1 MRKLSKHRVDL
12 AEDASLCSIRPACH
26 WRAVTVGML
35 PKGRILRSKKIVLL
49 SACAF
54 LSAPVCAQAGQV
66 VSASSPVPDQQD
78 NGLTDIVV
86 TAQKRSENLQDVPVS
101 VSVVTANQLEAS
113 GITDI
118 RNLKMAVPSVE
129 IQTLTSFALPIIRG
143 VGNRATIAG
152 VEPPN
157 AFYMDGV
164 YYATST
170 STMLAFN
177 NISQVEVLKGPQGT
191 LFGRNATGG
200 LIQITTRDPSPDF
213 SGEASVSLGN
223 YETLTSNDYIT
234 GGIAPGVNADLAVH
248 MTTMG
253 KGYGTNLFNDKDVYR
268 TNRDLGIRSKWLLE
282 LGSETT
288 VRLIGD
294 YADAKNSNNALRFK
308 EGTTLPAPFG
318 PAYGGS
324 PWDIDADVQ
333 PLTRL
338 ETGGASLRVDHGL
351 GDYNIVSISA
361 YRRTKTTVDF
371 DIDYTRT
378 RGRYVAASFRDWQ
391 FSQELQLLSPTG
403 GVIDWVAG
411 LYYFK
416 ANSDSRL
423 KSGIEG
429 PAISPVAMVQLVD
442 TRAQQGT
449 ESMSGFGQANVQI
462 LDGLK
467 GTVGLRY
474 TSEKR
479 LLTDASQVNTLTS
492 GAQVVAVPLTNL
504 SKRFN
509 KLTWRFALDYELS
522 SRAMTYVSY
531 NRGFKSGGFNAGA
544 LALPPFDPEVL
555 DAYEIGL
562 KSEVFDRQLR
572 LNVAGFW
579 YDYQDVQVQRTVSG
593 STGLYNSGKV
603 KQYGA
608 EADLEVMPTDDLS
621 IRIAYQYLYGEYR
634 NFPNAIVTTPLPTGG
649 YAITTGDV
657 TGNETGLTPRSTVSA
672 NVSYAIPIGSEDLTL
687 NSSFYYNSGFYNEP
701 DNTTRQP
708 SYSLI
713 NASAQYEFENGLSLM
728 VWGNNLTDKAV
739 STFDGIQ
746 NYGATGTNRVGYNA
760 PRTYGITAGF
770 KF

>member
-1 MRKLSKHRVDL
+1 MTKLSKNRVKL
-12 AEDASLCSIRPACH
+12 SAEPSLYAIRPTRVIVRTSA
-26 WRAVTVGML
+26 
-35 PKGRILRSKKIVLL
+35 KGRILRPTKIVLL

-54 LSAPVCAQAGQV
+54 LSAPVCAQAGQ
-66 VSASSPVPDQQD
+66 AAPPSSPVPDQQD
-78 NGLTDIVV
+78 NGLTEIVV
-86 TAQKRSENLQDVPVS
+86 TAQKRTENLQRVPVA
-101 VSVVTANQLEAS
+101 VSVVTASQLAAS
-113 GITDI
+113 GVTDI
-118 RNLKMAVPSVE
+118 RNLKMAVPGVE

-152 VEPPN
+152 VEAPN

-177 NISQVEVLKGPQGT
+177 NISQIEVLKGPQGT

-248 MTTMG
+248 VTTMG
-253 KGYGTNLFNDKDVYR
+253 KGYGTNLFNGKDVYK
-268 TNRDLGIRSKWLLE
+268 TNRDLGFRSKWLFK

-288 VRLIGD
+288 ARLIGD
-294 YADAKNSNNALRFK
+294 YADVKNSNNALRFK

-324 PWDIDADVQ
+324 PWDIDTDVQ

-338 ETGGASLRVDHGL
+338 KTGGASLRVDQGL
-351 GDYNIVSISA
+351 GDYKIVSISA
-361 YRRTKTTVDF
+361 YRLTKMSVDF

-403 GVIDWVAG
+403 KVIDWLAG

-416 ANSDSRL
+416 ANSKSLLR
-423 KSGIEG
+423 SGIEG
-429 PAISPVAMVQLVD
+429 PAISPVAMVQRVE

-449 ESMSGFGQANVQI
+449 DSISGFGQANIRI

-504 SKRFN
+504 TKRFN
-509 KLTWRFALDYELS
+509 KLTWRFALAYELS
-522 SRAMTYVSY
+522 SRMLTYVSY

-544 LALPPFDPEVL
+544 LTLPPFDPEVL
-555 DAYEIGL
+555 DAYEIGV
-562 KSEVFDRQLR
+562 KSEAFDRHLR

-579 YDYQDVQVQRTVSG
+579 YDYKDVQVQRTVAG

-608 EADLEVMPTDDLS
+608 EADLEARPTSALS
-621 IRIAYQYLYGEYR
+621 IRLVYQYLYGEYK
-634 NFPNAIVTTPLPTGG
+634 NFPNAIVAAPRQAGG
-649 YAITTGDV
+649 YSITTGDV
-657 TGNETGLTPRSTVSA
+657 TGNQVGLTPRSTLSA
-672 NVSYAIPIGSEDLTL
+672 NVSYAIPVGSKELTL
-687 NSSFYYNSGFYNEP
+687 NASYYYNSGYYNEP
-701 DNTTRQP
+701 DNATRQP
-708 SYSLI
+708 SYSLV
-713 NASAQYEFENGLSLM
+713 NASAQYKFNNGLSLM

-760 PRTYGITAGF
+760 PRTYGITADF